1 MSDVVFIL
9 GAGAS
14 RDCGGP
20 LMSDFL
26 DISQELLLSRKVD
39 DKEEEF
45 KRVFEAIGGLQRVH
59 SKAQIDLYN
68 IESIFTALELGKV
81 IKPTPSF
88 DICMH

>member
-45 KRVFEAIGGLQRVH
+45 KRVFEAIGVFSASTRKPRL
-59 SKAQIDLYN
+59 
-68 IESIFTALELGKV
+68 IFTTSSLYSRLWSLAR
-81 IKPTPSF
+81 
-88 DICMH
+88 